1 MMTDYQGPRRTRL
14 VVYSCCRSVCILHCI
29 SFHWGL
35 RKMGKN
41 PIMGQHENR
50 GESRNVSNAS
60 NHRPLVHALMSV
72 PASVDQARQ
81 TRDDVTTR
89 RSCSLRVDFLV
100 ILEFS
105 IRSGFL

>member
-35 RKMGKN
+35 RKMGEN

-50 GESRNVSNAS
+50 GESRTSQM
-60 NHRPLVHALMSV
+60 HLIIGR
-72 PASVDQARQ
+72 
-81 TRDDVTTR
+81 
-89 RSCSLRVDFLV
+89 
-100 ILEFS
+100 
-105 IRSGFL
+105 

>member
-35 RKMGKN
+35 RKMGEN

-60 NHRPLVHALMSV
+60 NCWALVHALMSV
-72 PASVDQARQ
+72 PAIKPDKLAMTLQL
-81 TRDDVTTR
+81 
-89 RSCSLRVDFLV
+89 CSAIGATGTSQPWTD
-100 ILEFS
+100 
-105 IRSGFL
+105 